1 MEQPAVTEV
10 PELSSRSLLGQ
21 GLVEHQATGEFGVED
36 PNAGH

>member
-21 GLVEHQATGEFGVED
+21 GLVEHQATGKFGVED